1 MDLLKKL
8 SLLTSIVVL
17 SFGALTAEARTPA
30 ETRLTNTA
38 TLTHS
43 GGVVTDTV
51 SVVVELVTAA
61 VVVDTFPTGQS
72 VGEGAALSVTYRV
85 HSNANGD
92 DQYFITATPDDQVQ
106 ILGGVGGTY
115 AGSVPFI
122 SLGASAVLTVMNAT
136 TFTIPGNDNFDTAG
150 GAPNDI
156 VNGLAAGDDVFIE
169 GMLYRI
175 ASILET
181 ATSATITLEPND
193 IEDTPAATDISGLT
207 FGDGVYESQEFD
219 IFTADVGD
227 IDTGFLAGNYNVDT
241 QITNGSEPIISSFNV
256 ALVKTKID
264 KYVRCLTLCSE
275 TGAAVISYDGTTTEG
290 AAGAG
295 GGLNDFYDDG
305 TRPQPNGTVEYLVR
319 LENTGTSPLTS
330 ASLADTLPD
339 FSLYVEDTLL
349 MNGVADA
356 ADAGVFPLT
365 LGLDVGA
372 VAGTIAAAEVIFVT
386 YTVQLTP

>member
-92 DQYFITATPDDQVQ
+92 DQYFITATPGDQVH

-115 AGSVPFI
+115 AGVPSI
-122 SLGASAVLTVMNAT
+122 SLGASAVLTVVDAT
-136 TFTIPGNDNFDTAG
+136 TFTIPGNDNFDTVG

-181 ATSATITLEPND
+181 ATSATIVLEPND

-330 ASLADTLPD
+330 ARLADTLPD
-339 FSLYVEDTLL
+339 FSLYAEDTLL
-349 MNGVADA
+349 MNGVAGA

-372 VAGTIAAAEVIFVT
+372 EAGTIAAAEVIFVT